1 MKKMQIE
8 IFSSIGSVA
17 LLIILI
23 AASKLSL
30 QMPGYGF
37 TATLLL
43 YVLIMSIVGL
53 KLAEMPEI
61 KTR

>member
-8 IFSSIGSVA
+8 IFTSVGSVV

-23 AASKLSL
+23 AASRLSL
-30 QMPGYGF
+30 PAPGYGY

-43 YVLIMSIVGL
+43 YVLVMSIVGL
-53 KLAEMPEI
+53 KLAEMPE
-61 KTR
+61 K

>member
-30 QMPGYGF
+30 QTPGYGF
-37 TATLLL
+37 MATLLL
-43 YVLIMSIVGL
+43 YVLVMSIVGL
-53 KLAEMPEI
+53 KLAEMPE
-61 KTR
+61 K